1 MEKDLYSYSD
11 GDIWFSWSPDSRWIL
26 TPYMGN
32 GGWNNRD
39 ISLVDATGK
48 KVPFNLTQSGYN
60 DGGAKWVLKGKAML
74 FFSDRAGYRSHGS
87 WGAESDAYLMFFDLD
102 AYDRFRMSKEEREL
116 LDEAEKEQ
124 KKQEKGSAGEKRKN
138 NKTRRTIRK

>member
-1 MEKDLYSYSD
+1 MGKKLHFSKNRASLKILDLKTKATITATDGKDLYSYSD

-48 KVPFNLTQSGYN
+48 KSSF
-60 DGGAKWVLKGKAML
+60 
-74 FFSDRAGYRSHGS
+74 
-87 WGAESDAYLMFFDLD
+87 
-102 AYDRFRMSKEEREL
+102 
-116 LDEAEKEQ
+116 
-124 KKQEKGSAGEKRKN
+124 
-138 NKTRRTIRK
+138 

>member
-1 MEKDLYSYSD
+1 
-11 GDIWFSWSPDSRWIL
+11 
-26 TPYMGN
+26 
-32 GGWNNRD
+32 
-39 ISLVDATGK
+39 
-48 KVPFNLTQSGYN
+48 
-60 DGGAKWVLKGKAML
+60 ML

-124 KKQEKGSAGEKRKN
+124 KKQEKESAGEKRK
-138 NKTRRTIRK
+138 KQ